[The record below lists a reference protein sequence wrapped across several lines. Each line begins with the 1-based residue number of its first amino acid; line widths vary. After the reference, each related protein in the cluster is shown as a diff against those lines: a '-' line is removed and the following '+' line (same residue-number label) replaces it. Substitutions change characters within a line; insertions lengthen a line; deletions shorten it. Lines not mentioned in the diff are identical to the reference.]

1 MTKNQMKSQKR
12 LKVFKRQMFKACGM
26 TALIL
31 AVVR

>member
-12 LKVFKRQMFKACGM
+12 LKVFKACGM